1 MTQRTRRLSPAL
13 CALLLAVLLPPLGCG
28 DSGTSDAGGDDS
40 GETGG
45 DPSRIVGDST
55 SGGDETAGDPVDASS
70 GDPGSDAGPVFD
82 LDAYDPGLLTD
93 SYTGPPVVDLDPQP
107 LGGLCGGDDDCE
119 TDACNTAHPGG
130 YCTNWC
136 SGNADCPEGAQC
148 FNDNE
153 AGEKMCWKSCT
164 GHWECALHHFCTGGD
179 FGVCTPKCVPGG
191 CANPSYDCNVIS
203 GICEPEGT
211 TQCQPST
218 EVCDGQDNDCDNRI
232 DEGCGPGVADVDNII
247 VEDFGA
253 VQVGGGGLSLPM
265 TFDLS
270 TAAASFTILLI
281 DADGSDEILGVY
293 ELDDPNGQQLVT
305 SYSSDPPIQTTPEI
319 GALAVQ
325 VPNTPN
331 YELVPGA
338 HTFTIVRYGDPIG
351 SAWVY
356 VVQSIRED
364 LSPSKMDIN
373 FWFVGTPGLT
383 SSTAPSNEKFAFLQ
397 KTFTNTL
404 ANHSVLVEEINYY
417 DVVGT
422 DAQTYTFVDVS
433 FENFTVDE
441 HSELLT
447 LSDTLPADNRGV
459 NIFLVQGFNGW
470 GLLGKAGG
478 IPGPPLLHGTYHS
491 GVVVSLA
498 EYYELEDQIGVF
510 LTAEAMAHE
519 LGHQIGLFHTS
530 EQTGD
535 FFDPIP
541 DTPQCPKSKDTN
553 QDGVVDPI
561 ECEGLGGDNLM
572 FWATSFATV
581 LTPGQKYVVH
591 RNASMY

>member
-1 MTQRTRRLSPAL
+1 MTQPLRRLSPVL
-13 CALLLAVLLPPLGCG
+13 LLLALAPLACGDAGAGGVGDTG
-28 DSGTSDAGGDDS
+28 DSGGSGDPSRVVGDTD
-40 GETGG
+40 GAATGG
-45 DPSRIVGDST
+45 DPS
-55 SGGDETAGDPVDASS
+55 DASS
-70 GDPGSDAGPVFD
+70 GESGADGGPVFD
-82 LDAYDPGLLTD
+82 LDAYDPGFVTD
-93 SYTGPPVVDLDPQP
+93 SYTGPPVVDLEAQP

-119 TDACNTAHPGG
+119 TDVCNTGYPGG

-136 SGNADCPEGAQC
+136 SGDSDCPEGGRC
-148 FNDNE
+148 FKDT
-153 AGEKMCWKSCT
+153 AVPSKKMCWKACVNHA
-164 GHWECALHHFCTGGD
+164 GCPLHHFCTGGD

-191 CANPSYDCNVIS
+191 CPTGTYECNVIS
-203 GICEPEGT
+203 GICEPAGT
-211 TQCQPST
+211 TQCQPSA

-232 DEGCGPGVADVDNII
+232 DEGCGPGIADVDDVIL
-247 VEDFGA
+247 EDFGA

-265 TFDLS
+265 TFELS
-270 TAAASFTILLI
+270 TAAVSFTILLI
-281 DADGSDEILGVY
+281 DADGSDEIMGVY

-305 SYSSDPPIQTTPEI
+305 SYSMDPPIQTTPEI

-325 VPNTPN
+325 VPNTPT
-331 YELVPGA
+331 YELVPGP
-338 HTFTIVRYGDPIG
+338 HTFTVVRYGDDVG

-356 VVQSIRED
+356 VVQTLRED
-364 LSPSKMDIN
+364 LALSHLDIN

-383 SSTAPSNEKFAFLQ
+383 ANTAPSNEKFAFLQ

-404 ANHSVLVEEINYY
+404 ANHSLIVEDIHYF
-417 DVVGT
+417 DVAGT
-422 DAQTYTFVDVS
+422 DAQKYTFVDVS
-433 FENFTVDE
+433 FESYAVDE
-441 HSELLT
+441 HAELLT
-447 LSDTLPADNRGV
+447 LSESLPADNRGV

-498 EYYELEDQIGVF
+498 EYYELEDQYGVF

-519 LGHQIGLFHTS
+519 LGHQIGLFHTT

-553 QDGVVDPI
+553 KDGVVDPI

-581 LTPGQKYVVH
+581 LTEGQKFVVH